1 MAGGAAPTTAGG
13 TCGRVCGGQWVGRLA
28 QGRTRAPGAPPLRVR
43 RVGAEPGSR
52 QVVPGGL
59 AGWRRWGRGAARRGE
74 RPLASGSGHRLREQ
88 VAATEVARSPPGGE
102 LAGGGSGPPRPM
114 LR

>member
-28 QGRTRAPGAPPLRVR
+28 QGRTPAPGAPPLRVR
-43 RVGAEPGSR
+43 RVGAEPGPR

-59 AGWRRWGRGAARRGE
+59 AGWWRWGRGAERRGE